1 MGTGQ
6 RKIRVGELLKRE
18 LSWLL
23 HSRWKSEAAAITLTD
38 VDVSADLRR
47 ATVYYSVLGGREA
60 AARAAKFLMRTRG
73 QMRLQMG
80 RNVTLKYT
88 PELQFAYDPSVE
100 RGMRVINLL
109 DSLDGAPTDATSD
122 PAVSGESE
130 GGGSGESSAPAGGRS
145 ADSAGQEHSQ
155 IPDSA
160 G

>member
-18 LSWLL
+18 LSCLL
-23 HSRWKSEAAAITLTD
+23 HSRWKAESAAITLTD

-60 AARAAKFLMRTRG
+60 AARAARFLARTRG

-109 DSLDGAPTDATSD
+109 DNLDGAPAPAD
-122 PAVSGESE
+122 PDSAASEESGRD
-130 GGGSGESSAPAGGRS
+130 GPCESSAAGGGEG
-145 ADSAGQEHSQ
+145 ADSVR
-155 IPDSA
+155 
-160 G
+160 